1 MVLGKAP
8 TIRVKKM
15 DTVIGKAHKAGGVND
30 SEPNSRYGSR
40 PGSNKFKR
48 SGVHEHSQS
57 DSDSLQTDEAPDQED
72 EIFQEI
78 RAEKIR
84 KAKNYVG
91 NLVLLKEGN
100 VSMQKAKQRKRDKET
115 IE

>member
-8 TIRVKKM
+8 TIRVNKM
-15 DTVIGKAHKAGGVND
+15 DTVIGKAHKAGGVQD

-48 SGVHEHSQS
+48 SGVYEHSHS
-57 DSDSLQTDEAPDQED
+57 DSDSLETDQEHDKED
-72 EIFQEI
+72 EIFAEI
-78 RAEKIR
+78 RAEKFR

-91 NLVLLKEGN
+91 NLVLLKEGD
-100 VSMQKAKQRKRDKET
+100 V
-115 IE
+115 